1 MSQNFNL
8 GAYGDPGGAIGL
20 GNFRNKIINGAM
32 DVWQRGPSFAVNNT
46 AMHTADRWYAGSG
59 IGGVAAVSRQPHFFS
74 EAYPTTYYL
83 QFAQTTGASNQ
94 PWLTQRIEN
103 VRTLAGKSITV
114 SFAAAVYA
122 SPISIGVIYRQ
133 NFGTGGSPSA
143 TVDTVIGSIN
153 LSSTGTIYA
162 PSVTGTVPSVAGKTL
177 GTNGDDYAE
186 IIFLFPA
193 STVFTLN
200 IWNIQVE
207 EGVFQTPFE
216 IRPKGVELALC
227 QRYYEVGQDGFSAY
241 QSAGVAIGYY
251 HGFKVP
257 KRAAPTMA
265 ITVAPAGTS
274 NCTGVSAGVIGT
286 DSFYAYGVATATGTS
301 FFTASWK
308 ADAEL

>member
-20 GNFRNKIINGAM
+20 GNFRNKVINGAM

-46 AMHTADRWYAGSG
+46 AMYTADRWYVGSG
-59 IGGVAAVSRQPHFFS
+59 IGGVATVARGLHAFS
-74 EAYPTTYYL
+74 EAYPTYYM

-103 VRTLAGKSITV
+103 VRALAGKSITV
-114 SFAAAVYA
+114 SFAAAVYT

-133 NFGTGGSPSA
+133 SFGTGGSPSA

-227 QRYYEVGQDGFSAY
+227 QRYYEIGTSGFSGY
-241 QSAGVAIGYY
+241 QLAGVNCGFNQA
-251 HGFKVP
+251 FKVT
-257 KRAAPTMA
+257 KRVNPTM
-265 ITVAPAGTS
+265 TVSVTTS
-274 NCTGVSAGVIGT
+274 TNVTGVSAGNIAV
-286 DSFYAYGVATATGTS
+286 DSFYAYGVTTASNPAS
-301 FFTASWK
+301 FFTTWK